1 MIFVLAKKAQMG
13 VSKFLDLA
21 GQHSTWYY
29 LLAAVLLGTVLQALC
44 IGGLYFFKQSG
55 EKRANVLYGLLLL
68 AMGSTLLHYVLLMVG
83 APQRFPV
90 LHFLPLYFTLSFPP
104 LLFYHIKINLYP
116 EYRFRLTDAKHWV
129 LPLGQ
134 FLYFV
139 ILFFSPLPGKA
150 DLGRQFYNPFYGAL
164 ETALYLATFFL
175 YLYFGRRYLV
185 EKRTHLRSKR
195 EAQLVRYLRRLV
207 QVLFL
212 LFCAH
217 AVFVLTDFISY
228 EFLQVNLRA
237 VKPYAALGILS
248 FAAMLAWL
256 GIYGFQV
263 LVWGRKVLR

>member
-1 MIFVLAKKAQMG
+1 MG

-21 GQHSTWYY
+21 GYHSIWYY
-29 LLAAVLLGTVLQALC
+29 LLAAVLTGTVLQALC

-68 AMGSTLLHYVLLMVG
+68 AMGCTLLHYVFLMIG
-83 APQRFPV
+83 LPQRFPG

-116 EYRFRLTDAKHWV
+116 EYQFRLTDAKHLV

-134 FLYFV
+134 FLYFAIV
-139 ILFFSPLPGKA
+139 FLSPLSGKA

-164 ETALYLATFFL
+164 ETALYLATFVS

-212 LFCAH
+212 LFCIH
-217 AVFVLTDFISY
+217 AAFVLTDFISY